1 MRWRLPLPALLLVL
15 LLDSAAFSQNTNT
28 LRGKV
33 RSPDGTTVNNAIV
46 ELRFGGG
53 GMIAQT
59 VTRNDGDFA
68 FSNLAPGEYEVAVT
82 IAGYDP
88 AVQMARF
95 SQNDRMNFA
104 EVLNIEVIIRPKR
117 DTTLSAPGTN
127 FAQEVPK
134 SARAAYERAMSRFRE
149 GKSEEGVI
157 ALRQA
162 IATFND
168 YFDAHF
174 ALGKELFREGKD
186 EEALEALERARQI
199 NDRQDAVFYWFGLV
213 MLKQRKFVIAEYAF
227 REATRLNPNNVASR
241 FYHGQALIEIALRE
255 SDQRQRALDLNTAD
269 QELTHAWET
278 SEKHLNA
285 VYLQR
290 ARLHELR
297 GEKEA
302 AARDLE
308 SFLKAEPEAKNAA
321 AIREA
326 ISKLRSANK

>member
-1 MRWRLPLPALLLVL
+1 MKSGYAAPAGAPAPTRGAGRTPATPPSLRL
-15 LLDSAAFSQNTNT
+15 
-28 LRGKV
+28 R
-33 RSPDGTTVNNAIV
+33 
-46 ELRFGGG
+46 
-53 GMIAQT
+53 
-59 VTRNDGDFA
+59 
-68 FSNLAPGEYEVAVT
+68 
-82 IAGYDP
+82 
-88 AVQMARF
+88 RF
-95 SQNDRMNFA
+95 S
-104 EVLNIEVIIRPKR
+104 
-117 DTTLSAPGTN
+117 
-127 FAQEVPK
+127 K
-134 SARAAYERAMSRFRE
+134 SILAFYEHVD
-149 GKSEEGVI
+149 GPD
-157 ALRQA
+157 A

-199 NDRQDAVFYWFGLV
+199 NDRQDAVFYMFGLV
-213 MLKQRKFVIAEYAF
+213 MMKQRKFVIAEYAF

-326 ISKLRSANK
+326 IAKLRANK